1 VSARLS
7 SLFSH
12 RYPEQMN
19 KIFYQIGG
27 LVIGCILLLTVACK
41 KKFSPHQTQDV
52 LKRAWLNFLEKGP
65 NFDSTVDK
73 FEVLDVSYYEDSTLY
88 LCEFKVRMKI
98 PSQHIDT
105 IGMMNGTI
113 SRDFT
118 VVHRKY

>member
-1 VSARLS
+1 MSECLS

-19 KIFYQIGG
+19 KIFYKTGG

-41 KKFSPHQTQDV
+41 KKFSPHKTQDV

-65 NFDSTVDK
+65 HFDSTRDK
-73 FEVLDVSYYEDSTLY
+73 FEVLDVSYFEDSTLY

-105 IGMMNGTI
+105 IGMMSATI
-113 SRDFT
+113 SKDFN
-118 VVHRKY
+118 VIRRKY